1 MPRPGTKIT
10 SFPTQPTT
18 TLPPVQLQT
27 TPLPGALSTLPS
39 LPPPLPL
46 AQQPQNIGLPPELVA
61 EEPVSFPEN
70 MTIDEL
76 IEIRRDVGKNS
87 PIYWAAFDEIQKK
100 RDKMYLAHHLSQMK
114 AIQDNTIALYT
125 VNKMKVPET
134 VGQPFE
140 SD

>member
-10 SFPTQPTT
+10 SFPPQPTT
-18 TLPPVQLQT
+18 TLPPVQPILPT
-27 TPLPGALSTLPS
+27 VSVHPLGDSI

-46 AQQPQNIGLPPELVA
+46 EMQPQNIGLPPELIA
-61 EEPVSFPEN
+61 EEPVTFPEN
-70 MTIDEL
+70 ITIDEL
-76 IEIRRDVGKNS
+76 MEIRRGIGKDD
-87 PIYWAAFDEIQKK
+87 PRYWLIPTEIQHK

-114 AIQDNTIALYT
+114 ALQDNTIALYKS
-125 VNKMKVPET
+125 NKMKVPKG